1 LVAMRMRTKLLLCL
15 LTVSFGLT
23 ALSLVVIRTSLQR
36 HTRERLNSDLSNSLN
51 TFQNLQAQRREML
64 RREAALLAD
73 LPSLKALMTSG
84 DTRTIQDGGAEFW
97 KVSGSDFFALVRP
110 DGNVQALY
118 DDAPAGDRTAV
129 ENQLRNALSSSVQHT
144 YLLDHGRLYESF
156 FEPLYFGRRT
166 NGTLLGYVAMGY
178 EINDSVARE
187 VGQVA
192 AADVVFYANGAV
204 ASSTLRGRREAN
216 VSGLA
221 ETFSKSGTQAE
232 DTYPG
237 GEHYLAASVPLSEN
251 RSPSVRLLVL
261 KSYDDASR
269 YLSRL
274 NGLIASLGVLVLIL
288 GGGLA
293 LYLSGTITRPL
304 ETLVSG
310 AHALG
315 SGDFDSQLPSG
326 GAKEIREL
334 SDAFDMMRRRLKET
348 QQELLDAERLA
359 TIGEMAS
366 SISHDLRHH
375 LSAVYANAEFL
386 GYSTTNQTERVELL
400 SEIRFAVQDMT
411 ELIESLLLFSR
422 TGRTLQPSWESIP
435 LLMERAVA
443 LVKTHPDARGI
454 HMTVDASQQ
463 IETWVDA
470 KKIERA
476 IYNLLLNACQAA
488 KQGGEVPAVSLSL
501 RETNDRVCICITD
514 NGPGIAES
522 IRRTLFEPFVSQGK
536 QSGIGLGLTLAQRI
550 AQEHGG
556 DVTLEQNESRKTTF
570 TLSFARNV
578 SGASSQQTEAKQVLP
593 AP

>member
-1 LVAMRMRTKLLLCL
+1 MRTKLLLCL

-23 ALSLVVIRTSLQR
+23 ALSLIVIRTSLQR

-73 LPSLKALMTSG
+73 LPSLKALMTAA

-97 KVSGSDFFALVRP
+97 RVSGSDLLALVRP
-110 DGNVQALY
+110 DGSVQALY
-118 DDAPAGDRTAV
+118 DGAEAGDRTAV
-129 ENQLRNALSSSVQHT
+129 ENQLRNALNSSVQHT
-144 YLLDHGRLYESF
+144 YLLDRGRLYEIF
-156 FEPLYFGRRT
+156 FEPLYFGTHT

-192 AADVVFYANGAV
+192 AADVVFFANGAV
-204 ASSTLRGRREAN
+204 ASSTLRGSREAN
-216 VSGLA
+216 VTGLA
-221 ETFSKSGTQAE
+221 EKFSNPGAQAE

-251 RSPSVRLLVL
+251 GPPSVRLLVL
-261 KSYDDASR
+261 KSYDEASR

-274 NGLIASLGVLVLIL
+274 NGLIASLGAIVLIL

-326 GAKEIREL
+326 GAREIRGL

-348 QQELLDAERLA
+348 QQELLEAERLA

-400 SEIRFAVQDMT
+400 SEIRLAVQDMT
-411 ELIESLLLFSR
+411 ELIDSLLLFSR

-435 LLMERAVA
+435 LLMERAVT
-443 LVKTHPDARGI
+443 LVKSHPDAQGVQV
-454 HMTVDASQQ
+454 TVDASQQ

-488 KQGGEVPAVSLSL
+488 KQSAEVPAVSLSL
-501 RETNDRVCICITD
+501 RETGDRVCIRITD
-514 NGPGIAES
+514 NGAGIAES
-522 IRRTLFEPFVSQGK
+522 IRMTLFEPFVSEGK

-556 DVTLEQNESRKTTF
+556 DVILEQNEVRRTTF
-570 TLSFARNV
+570 TLWFAKNV
-578 SGASSQQTEAKQVLP
+578 VGASAQQTEAKQVLP